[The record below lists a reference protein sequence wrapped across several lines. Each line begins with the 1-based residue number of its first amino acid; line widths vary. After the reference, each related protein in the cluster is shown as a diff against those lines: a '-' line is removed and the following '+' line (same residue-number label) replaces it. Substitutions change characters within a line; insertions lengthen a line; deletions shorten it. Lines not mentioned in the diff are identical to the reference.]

1 MPLDINGYSDTFR
14 AFTDFAK
21 VMTEGKGG
29 MNSIARVETG
39 VDITTG
45 ALAGRTI
52 TAAQGDSLRHMFKW
66 TRSEENQAANNI
78 TRDLFKNAIINMF
91 GGEKNIPK
99 SVQKAM
105 LMSDYGKIILIGG
118 LPFKGLEIEEFCKD
132 LDEFVG
138 KAEEWRETV
147 ENFRP
152 AAEEAAVR
160 DEEAARFM
168 KFGGNGPGFM
178 SV

>member
-1 MPLDINGYSDTFR
+1 
-14 AFTDFAK
+14 
-21 VMTEGKGG
+21 
-29 MNSIARVETG
+29 
-39 VDITTG
+39 
-45 ALAGRTI
+45 
-52 TAAQGDSLRHMFKW
+52 
-66 TRSEENQAANNI
+66 
-78 TRDLFKNAIINMF
+78 MF

>member
-1 MPLDINGYSDTFR
+1 MELKELMTAFAETLGIEGIEVKEGICSMTIDDIPME
-14 AFTDFAK
+14 FT
-21 VMTEGKGG
+21 E
-29 MNSIARVETG
+29 SP
-39 VDITTG
+39 
-45 ALAGRTI
+45 
-52 TAAQGDSLRHMFKW
+52 
-66 TRSEENQAANNI
+66 
-78 TRDLFKNAIINMF
+78 
-91 GGEKNIPK
+91 GGEAVVGVAVIGEPPPVKREAFYEMLLQANTQLYGTQGIALGK
-99 SVQKAM
+99 SP
-105 LMSDYGKIILIGG
+105 DTGEIILIGG

-160 DEEAARFM
+160 DEEAARFS
-168 KFGGNGPGFM
+168 KFGANGLGFM

>member
-1 MPLDINGYSDTFR
+1 MELKELMTAFAETLGIEGIEVKEGICSMTIDDIPME
-14 AFTDFAK
+14 FT
-21 VMTEGKGG
+21 E
-29 MNSIARVETG
+29 SP
-39 VDITTG
+39 
-45 ALAGRTI
+45 
-52 TAAQGDSLRHMFKW
+52 
-66 TRSEENQAANNI
+66 
-78 TRDLFKNAIINMF
+78 
-91 GGEKNIPK
+91 GGEAVVGVAVIGEPPPVKRE
-99 SVQKAM
+99 AFYEM
-105 LMSDYGKIILIGG
+105 LLQANTQLYGTQGIALGISPDTGEIILIGG

-160 DEEAARFM
+160 DEEAARFS
-168 KFGGNGPGFM
+168 KFGANGLGFM

>member
-1 MPLDINGYSDTFR
+1 MALDINGYN
-14 AFTDFAK
+14 TDFNAFVK
-21 VMTEGKGG
+21 FAQNSFVTNDKTAVAHFEVGG
-29 MNSIARVETG
+29 APLG
-39 VDITTG
+39 
-45 ALAGRTI
+45 GRLI
-52 TAAQGDSLRHMFKW
+52 V
-66 TRSEENQAANNI
+66 AANPQFDKVGKFRNQI
-78 TRDLFKNAIINMF
+78 QKDLNNEIRTAFRNAIINMF

-160 DEEAARFM
+160 DEEAAQFM
-168 KFGGNGPGFM
+168 KFGGNGTGFM